1 MNKDRKIY
9 RKPPISDKNPNS
21 MIIFLHGYGADGA
34 DLFGLSEPFSN
45 KMPNTQ
51 FISADA
57 PHDCGMSLTGKEW
70 FPIEK
75 IPFGAKDAVNDFL
88 IFLENESKSF
98 SVPFENIILIGFS
111 QGAMVALQTLLIST
125 KKIGAVIAYSGG
137 LREEN
142 INFSEDFINGNIHR
156 YFDTPVLLI
165 HGEMDEVV
173 PFDSL
178 KITDDL
184 LTKIGFNVE
193 KVSRP
198 NLGHG
203 IDEEGIET
211 GINFL
216 KKNNF

>member
-1 MNKDRKIY
+1 MNNYRKIH
-9 RKPPISDKNPNS
+9 RKPPVSGKNPNS
-21 MIIFLHGYGADGA
+21 MVIFLHGYGADGA
-34 DLFGLSEPFSN
+34 DLFGLSVPYSN

-51 FISADA
+51 FISPDA
-57 PHDCGMSLTGKEW
+57 PNDCAMSLSGKEW

-75 IPFGAKDAVNDFL
+75 IPFGAKDAVKDFL

-98 SVPFENIILIGFS
+98 SIPFEEIVLIGFS
-111 QGAMVALQTLLIST
+111 QGAMLALQTLLISP

-137 LREEN
+137 LKLEN
-142 INFSEDFINGNIHR
+142 ITISKDFIDNNIHK
-156 YFDTPVLLI
+156 YFDTPIMLI
-165 HGEMDEVV
+165 HGEVDEVV
-173 PFDSL
+173 PFESL
-178 KITDDL
+178 NITGEL
-184 LTKIGFNVE
+184 LNQIGFNVE

-203 IDEEGIET
+203 IDEEGIEI